1 MRARAVVRGRV
12 QMVGFRAF
20 VERHA
25 RGLRGTVR
33 NLHDGTVEAVVEG
46 PPGEVQRVL
55 HLLGQGPSH
64 ARVDAVDVEYLPVSG
79 ELPPMQVT
87 S

>member
-33 NLHDGTVEAVVEG
+33 NLRDGTVEAVVEG
-46 PPGEVQRVL
+46 PPEDVQRVL
-55 HLLGQGPSH
+55 HLIGQGPSH
-64 ARVDAVDVEYLPVSG
+64 ARVDAVDVEYLPMNG
-79 ELPPMQVT
+79 DLPPMRVT